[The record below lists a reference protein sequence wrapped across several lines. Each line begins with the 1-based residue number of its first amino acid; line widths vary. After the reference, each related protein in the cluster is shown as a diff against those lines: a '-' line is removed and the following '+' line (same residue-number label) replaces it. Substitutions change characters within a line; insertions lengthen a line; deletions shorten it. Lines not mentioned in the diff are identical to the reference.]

1 MATLVLPHSPV
12 DTAIPGLTR
21 RRTWAA
27 PDVVSH
33 SLLALT
39 FQKLYLAPAGA
50 SVRPETVASIATGA
64 DLDAVFGPFG
74 TVVDLS
80 KVTRVRFDLLANSL
94 TLVYPQSGGSGSIR
108 SGGSSAEARVVIAFA
123 NHEAADELYTKIWR
137 RLGDRV
143 ELKPYRREVWDLAR
157 TPFALTLGVLF
168 ATVLMS
174 VAANSAADSDTGPLA
189 WLRPIDWR
197 IVCGAGGATLAVLQ
211 VWIYRLFTL
220 PPTHLELGSRYPTGR
235 E

>member
-50 SVRPETVASIATGA
+50 SVRPETVASIATGV

-94 TLVYPQSGGSGSIR
+94 TLVYPQSGGSGAIR
-108 SGGSSAEARVVIAFA
+108 TGGSSAEARVVIGFA

-143 ELKPYRREVWDLAR
+143 ELKPYRREFWDVAR
-157 TPFALTLGVLF
+157 TPLALTFGVLF
-168 ATVLMS
+168 GTVLLAI
-174 VAANSAADSDTGPLA
+174 AANSAADSDTGPLA
-189 WLRPIDWR
+189 WLRPVDWR
-197 IVCGAGGATLAVLQ
+197 VVCGAGGATLAVLQ
-211 VWIYRLFTL
+211 VCIYRLFTL
-220 PPTHLELGSRYPTGR
+220 PPTHLELGGRFPTGR
-235 E
+235 V

>member
-1 MATLVLPHSPV
+1 MATLVLPSVPV
-12 DTAIPGLTR
+12 DTAFPGLTR

-50 SVRPETVASIATGA
+50 AARPETVGA
-64 DLDAVFGPFG
+64 IVKGTDLDAVFGPLG
-74 TVVDLS
+74 TVVELA

-108 SGGSSAEARVVIAFA
+108 SGGNSAEARVIIGFA

-143 ELKPYRREVWDLAR
+143 ELKPYRRDFWELAR
-157 TPFALTLGVLF
+157 LPFSLTLGVLF
-168 ATVLMS
+168 ATVLLA
-174 VAANSAADSDTGPLA
+174 VAANSGADSDTGPLA
-189 WLRPIDWR
+189 WLRPVDWR
-197 IVCGAGGATLAVLQ
+197 VVCGAGGATLAVLQ
-211 VWIYRLFTL
+211 VWIYRLSTL
-220 PPTHLELGSRYPTGR
+220 PPTLLELGCRFPTR
-235 E
+235 RS